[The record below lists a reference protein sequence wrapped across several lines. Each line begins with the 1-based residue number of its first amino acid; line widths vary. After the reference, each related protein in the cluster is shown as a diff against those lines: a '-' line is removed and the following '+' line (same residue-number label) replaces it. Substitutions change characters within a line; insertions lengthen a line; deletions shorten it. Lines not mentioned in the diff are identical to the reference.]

1 MRILEL
7 VLLCTRKKI
16 QFLRGKMKKIYY
28 GVLSLC
34 FLGLASC
41 AKDEPRN
48 SLEGRIDVRVSA
60 DPTLSDEVSRS
71 VEEGTVPDVNDFGLT
86 IESADKGVVG
96 SWDSFS
102 EFHPVS
108 ISVGTYTVTASY
120 GDAEAE
126 GFDAISYQGS
136 TNVEVRKEETAEA
149 SVTCT
154 INKAKVSI
162 TYTDEFKSYFSSYS
176 AYISSSRGNKV
187 VYESDESRGAYFVPG
202 DLGVYLEVTRQGI
215 SQKVTLN
222 PKNFTAEAKH
232 EYRLTMDVDAS
243 TASLKIIFNDNPSS
257 AQNVEVNISDEAL
270 SAEPPAF
277 TPHGFTSGNQLEVLE
292 GADFSEK
299 LDAYLNA
306 PAGLAKCE
314 LITKSVALQEL
325 GWPESVDLMNLT
337 PEQSQLMTK
346 LGLVTKGLE
355 RNPDKIAS
363 IDFQQL
369 VPNLNCTSENKETH
383 TFTLSATDKLT
394 KVSEDLSLIV
404 VTRNNG
410 FAIDLPESVPYASTS
425 ATFTMTLEGDA
436 SKVKFYYDISGTG
449 MYQQFDAGNVQI
461 VTEGTTHTVTLTY
474 PESLTDT
481 EHDVKLKAEYG
492 TKVIE
497 KTFKIEKAEIA
508 LSLKNGDADV
518 WATKAYVQVKP
529 SEENPISETISP
541 SNVEIQYEEGGEWKA
556 WPNQSYD
563 ENTGLFLLTGM
574 GDGATEESGVEYTLR
589 AAYKRNGEPSAYS
602 EDLQILTEAKAQVG
616 NRGFEDWYSEMV
628 WEKSSFGGKKIY
640 SFYPYLQNESDK
652 WWSTT
657 NALTTQPKGDY
668 SWYYA
673 AYAGVIPTNATET
686 HTASWHVKQYG
697 NASDFGVSEITDGM
711 LDKSY
716 EGQTAMEIAT
726 VGWGKNNWSAFGND
740 TQNRTAGR
748 LFIGTYDVSAGMN
761 LGHSFRTRPS
771 ALKFVYKYYPYG
783 SDKAK
788 AYITVYSGDETI
800 GYGEL
805 LIDEAVSQYKTD
817 DKVII
822 TYTDLTK
829 QATKITIV
837 FMSSTSEN
845 PQTLAIQGYSGWD
858 AAFSGY
864 GDSRHIG
871 SILTVDDVELIY
883 E

>member
-574 GDGATEESGVEYTLR
+574 GKGATETKGVSYKLR
-589 AAYKRNGEPSAYS
+589 AAYKRGGELSSYSTELDLTTEKKMQIPNSNFEQWYTDSEEQFSWGLFENIKWYYYYPYKKEDTEHWWATNNERAQAWVVSPVYVTTCPAVIYTYDTPSGSGKAAEIHTSGSGGEYASTSTNMYPKSAFAGSLFVGTYSWSDKTEHQSLGHAFDSRPLALSFWYKYKPYKTDAFKVAVELKNAETIIARGEYVPTAYSAEDSKYNKVIIPLNYTNSLLKATTISVQFLSTVKTSFTS
-602 EDLQILTEAKAQVG
+602 EDLQKNGTLTLTDCADSWNAHFG
-616 NRGFEDWYSEMV
+616 
-628 WEKSSFGGKKIY
+628 SFLKI
-640 SFYPYLQNESDK
+640 
-652 WWSTT
+652 
-657 NALTTQPKGDY
+657 
-668 SWYYA
+668 
-673 AYAGVIPTNATET
+673 
-686 HTASWHVKQYG
+686 
-697 NASDFGVSEITDGM
+697 
-711 LDKSY
+711 
-716 EGQTAMEIAT
+716 
-726 VGWGKNNWSAFGND
+726 
-740 TQNRTAGR
+740 
-748 LFIGTYDVSAGMN
+748 
-761 LGHSFRTRPS
+761 
-771 ALKFVYKYYPYG
+771 
-783 SDKAK
+783 
-788 AYITVYSGDETI
+788 
-800 GYGEL
+800 
-805 LIDEAVSQYKTD
+805 
-817 DKVII
+817 
-822 TYTDLTK
+822 
-829 QATKITIV
+829 
-837 FMSSTSEN
+837 
-845 PQTLAIQGYSGWD
+845 
-858 AAFSGY
+858 
-864 GDSRHIG
+864 
-871 SILTVDDVELIY
+871 DDVELIY